1 MEVVI
6 SWIELA
12 YSLNDNQRANMT
24 KLENAFENY
33 QKTKEML
40 VEARQYVESLLSQ
53 EAATDDQMEEAQH
66 LCEKTVQ
73 ELKKGQMD
81 LLWFTID
88 SCIGSLKVLNWEG
101 KSSDEIKRKVDL
113 VQGANELIE
122 KTKLKS
128 SFGKIYPRVFSKLKK
143 AVCKASGRSP
153 N

>member
-12 YSLNDNQRANMT
+12 YSLNDNQRADT
-24 KLENAFENY
+24 IKLENAFESY
-33 QKTKEML
+33 EKTNEKL

-53 EAATDDQMEEAQH
+53 EAATDDQMQEAQH
-66 LCEKTVQ
+66 IYEKAVR
-73 ELKKGQMD
+73 ELKKSRVD
-81 LLWFTID
+81 LFWFTIE
-88 SCIGSLKVLNWEG
+88 SCIASLKVLYRDA
-101 KSSDEIKRKVDL
+101 KSGDEIKRRVDL
-113 VQGANELIE
+113 AQGVQELIE